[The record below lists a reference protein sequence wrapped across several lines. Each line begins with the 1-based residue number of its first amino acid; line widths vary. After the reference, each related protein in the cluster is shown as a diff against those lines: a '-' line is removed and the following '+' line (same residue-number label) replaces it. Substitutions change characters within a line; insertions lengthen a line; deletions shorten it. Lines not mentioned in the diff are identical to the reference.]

1 MQLMYTSQLE
11 AKFGE
16 LTSPLP
22 ATRSNTHPFIPPSK
36 PADKPRLVL
45 DRNSSSSSIDS
56 DPSQL
61 IMHHIPRLILYNTF
75 KIFFPCHSS
84 TCCVGTRTRTKMH
97 QCCRA
102 KGKREMRRLPTP
114 RPPGMHCMK
123 TFLEYK
129 EEVKRAVMQA
139 QVVWVSF
146 VFHALPNAMLCK
158 VGQRKL
164 V

>member
-1 MQLMYTSQLE
+1 
-11 AKFGE
+11 
-16 LTSPLP
+16 
-22 ATRSNTHPFIPPSK
+22 
-36 PADKPRLVL
+36 
-45 DRNSSSSSIDS
+45 
-56 DPSQL
+56 
-61 IMHHIPRLILYNTF
+61 
-75 KIFFPCHSS
+75 
-84 TCCVGTRTRTKMH
+84 
-97 QCCRA
+97 
-102 KGKREMRRLPTP
+102 MRRLPTP